1 MFYNFEK
8 NIMDMTFEEILRLRD
23 MAEQTSVQ
31 FKERLTKESKSEVA
45 AEMVAMSNT
54 RGGKIIIGVD
64 DKTGRV
70 NPLSYAETQDTTELL
85 GNLATQNVIPS
96 ILLDIINVPAEG
108 GVLVVA
114 TIKCKR

>member
-54 RGGKIIIGVD
+54 RGGKIIIVLMI
-64 DKTGRV
+64 R
-70 NPLSYAETQDTTELL
+70 QDVLIHCRMRRL
-85 GNLATQNVIPS
+85 KILQNCWE
-96 ILLDIINVPAEG
+96 ILL
-108 GVLVVA
+108 L
-114 TIKCKR
+114 RM

>member
-54 RGGKIIIGVD
+54 RGCCCLD
-64 DKTGRV
+64 GRV
-70 NPLSYAETQDTTELL
+70 SAKM
-85 GNLATQNVIPS
+85 ATSLYCEMYQ
-96 ILLDIINVPAEG
+96 LH
-108 GVLVVA
+108 
-114 TIKCKR
+114 R